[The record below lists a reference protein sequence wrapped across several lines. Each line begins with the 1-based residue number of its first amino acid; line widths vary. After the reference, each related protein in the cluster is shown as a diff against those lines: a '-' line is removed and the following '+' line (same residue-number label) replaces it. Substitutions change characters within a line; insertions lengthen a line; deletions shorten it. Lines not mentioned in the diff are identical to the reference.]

1 MLQIPWAVQIPTCK
15 ADKSPSRRSL
25 LNPQTGASTA
35 WEAGDKMDIKGN
47 SLLFVPAPV
56 SKFLFIKQELYE
68 RERAEPGFAEGS

>member
-1 MLQIPWAVQIPTCK
+1 
-15 ADKSPSRRSL
+15 
-25 LNPQTGASTA
+25 
-35 WEAGDKMDIKGN
+35 MDIKGN